1 MLPLVVLVS
10 YGLIIVDDWGIRG
23 TFIMRIIII
32 EDIVN
37 KSMVQSARS
46 YAHEIFESDIIAIE
60 AQLSTYEDI

>member
-1 MLPLVVLVS
+1 
-10 YGLIIVDDWGIRG
+10 
-23 TFIMRIIII
+23 MRIIII

-60 AQLSTYEDI
+60 AQLSTYEDIQPFAS